1 MIINMKKLLILA
13 AILGLS
19 ACSNPTPENYFDTA
33 VLNTNI
39 INDFGSDAL
48 TKMLVAQNVKYNGT
62 LPNGPNAAAKMI
74 DGKVQYIEKTLVK
87 VKDLKETEE
96 TKTMLKTSEALFEYV
111 LPVYKNEY
119 KALAKMS
126 DDGGTQ
132 EDVLSLGKEINEKYG
147 ERFDSLFDV
156 LTAEGKK
163 YAAAHDIKVNWGN

>member
-1 MIINMKKLLILA
+1 MKKLFLILA
-13 AILGLS
+13 AAAILP
-19 ACSNPTPENYFDTA
+19 ACTNPTPENYFDTA
-33 VLNTNI
+33 VLNTNM

-48 TKMLVAQNVKYNGT
+48 TKMLIAQNVKYNGT
-62 LPNGPNAAAKMI
+62 LPNGPNAATKMI
-74 DGKVQYIEKTLVK
+74 DGKVQYIESTVKK
-87 VKDLKETEE
+87 VKDLKETDE
-96 TKTMLKTSEALFEYV
+96 TRTMLRTSEALFEYV

-126 DDGGTQ
+126 DEGGTQ
-132 EDVLSLGKEINEKYG
+132 EDVLSLGKEIDEKYG

>member
-1 MIINMKKLLILA
+1 MKKLLILA

>member
-1 MIINMKKLLILA
+1 MKKFLILA
-13 AILGLS
+13 ALAALP
-19 ACSNPTPENYFDTA
+19 ACTNPTPENYFDTA

-48 TKMLVAQNVKYNGT
+48 TKMLIAQNVKYNGK
-62 LPNGPNAAAKMI
+62 LPNGPNAATKLI
-74 DGKVQYIEKTLVK
+74 DGKVQYIEKELVK
-87 VKDLKETEE
+87 IKDLKETEE
-96 TKTMLKTSEALFEYV
+96 TKTMLQTSVALFEYV

-132 EDVLSLGKEINEKYG
+132 EDVLSLGKEIDEKYG

-163 YAAAHDIKVNWGN
+163 YAAAHDIKVTWGN

>member
-1 MIINMKKLLILA
+1 MKKLLILA
-13 AILGLS
+13 AMVVLP

-48 TKMLVAQNVKYNGT
+48 TKMLIAQNVKYNGT
-62 LPNGPNAAAKMI
+62 LPNGPNAATKMI

-87 VKDLKETEE
+87 VKDLKETDE
-96 TKTMLKTSEALFEYV
+96 TKVMLKTSAALFEYV

-132 EDVLSLGKEINEKYG
+132 EDVLSLGKEIDEKYG

-156 LTAEGKK
+156 LTGEGKK

>member
-1 MIINMKKLLILA
+1 MKKLLILA
-13 AILGLS
+13 AMVGLS

-48 TKMLVAQNVKYNGT
+48 TKMLIAQNVKYNGT

>member
-1 MIINMKKLLILA
+1 MKKLLILA
-13 AILGLS
+13 AMVGMS

-48 TKMLVAQNVKYNGT
+48 TKMLIAQNVKYNGT
-62 LPNGPNAAAKMI
+62 LPNGPNAATKMI
-74 DGKVQYIEKTLVK
+74 DGKVQYIEKTLGK
-87 VKDLKETEE
+87 VKDLKETDE
-96 TKTMLKTSEALFEYV
+96 TKRMLRTSEALFEYV

-132 EDVLSLGKEINEKYG
+132 EDVLSLGKEIDAKYG